1 MHFNVMK
8 ERDPTDVPSR
18 GAQGGQEQQWQP
30 CEQCDNEQSAMQE
43 FQAISSQMSPAKEL
57 VDWAAKYQREIVW
70 FVEEIALRHH
80 V

>member
-18 GAQGGQEQQWQP
+18 GAQGGKEQQWQP
-30 CEQCDNEQSAMQE
+30 RDQCDNEQSAMQE
-43 FQAISSQMSPAKEL
+43 YQAMSSEMRPAKEL
-57 VDWAAKYQREIVW
+57 ENWAAKYQREIVW
-70 FVEEIALRHH
+70 FLEEILLRHH